1 MIIAGF
7 SVRSAVESAK
17 RAGIAK
23 LIAVDFFGDWDLRRL
38 ASRIELVRSLK
49 ELEVKLSFY
58 PEKKIIYTSVLENHP
73 AILRRLRGRILGN
86 EFSVVEVLR
95 PGRKW
100 WELASRLGISI
111 PRVSI
116 TPPSDG
122 RWLVKPYKSGGG
134 KGISFWEEGMSLKR
148 GYYFQEFIEGDSIS
162 FLFVA
167 NGREFTTVGITK
179 QLIGLRF
186 FGASGF
192 KWCGNI
198 YPYHVNRIYRNRIED
213 WVGRLIE
220 NTGFKGAGGV
230 DIVIGE
236 DGPYFIEVNPRY
248 TASMELVEK
257 STGASIIMAHILAC
271 EGELVKLSAKP
282 AEYMAKGIIYAERE
296 LTGFKSEEMWSRGFR
311 DIPHEDERI
320 PKGRPVC
327 TIFAKGKCLRDV
339 MNALLKEKEWLYE
352 RGIEKR

>member
-38 ASRIELVRSLK
+38 ASRIEVVSSLK
-49 ELEVKLSFY
+49 ELENKLLAY
-58 PEKKIIYTSVLENHP
+58 GGENIIYTSVLENNLS
-73 AILRRLRGRILGN
+73 ILKRVEGRVLGN
-86 EFSVVEVLR
+86 GFLVVETLR
-95 PGRKW
+95 PGEKW
-100 WELASRLGISI
+100 WRLASRLGIKI
-111 PRVSI
+111 PRVSTE
-116 TPPSDG
+116 TPSTG

-134 KGISFWEEGMSLKR
+134 RRITFWKRGVSLKR

-162 FLFVA
+162 FLFIA
-167 NGREFTTVGITK
+167 NGKEFTPVGITK
-179 QLIGLRF
+179 QLIGLRDL
-186 FGASGF
+186 GASGF

>member
-1 MIIAGF
+1 MLIVGF
-7 SVRSAVESAK
+7 SARSAVESANK
-17 RAGIAK
+17 AGISG

-38 ASRIELVRSLK
+38 TSRVEVVSSLK
-49 ELEVKLSFY
+49 DLENKLLDYSG
-58 PEKKIIYTSVLENHP
+58 EKIIYTSVLENQP
-73 AILRRLRGRILGN
+73 SILKRVEERVLGN
-86 EFSVVEVLR
+86 GFSVIKMLR
-95 PGRKW
+95 PGEEW
-100 WELASRLGISI
+100 WKLAGRLGIRI

-116 TPPSDG
+116 KPPSTG

-134 KGISFWEEGMSLKR
+134 RRIALWKRGASLKR

-167 NGREFTTVGITK
+167 NGREFTSIGITK
-179 QLIGLRF
+179 QLIGLWIL
-186 FGASGF
+186 GADGF
-192 KWCGNI
+192 KWCGNV
-198 YPYHVNRIYRNRIED
+198 YPYHVDEAYKDKIED
-213 WVGRLIE
+213 WVGRLVE
-220 NTGFKGAGGV
+220 STGFKGAGGV
-230 DIVIGE
+230 DIVVGE
-236 DGPYFIEVNPRY
+236 DGPYFIEINPRY

-282 AEYMAKGIIYAERE
+282 VGYIAKGIIYAERE

-327 TIFAKGKCLRDV
+327 TVFAEGKSLKDL
-339 MNALLKEKEWLYE
+339 MKALLKEKEWLYE